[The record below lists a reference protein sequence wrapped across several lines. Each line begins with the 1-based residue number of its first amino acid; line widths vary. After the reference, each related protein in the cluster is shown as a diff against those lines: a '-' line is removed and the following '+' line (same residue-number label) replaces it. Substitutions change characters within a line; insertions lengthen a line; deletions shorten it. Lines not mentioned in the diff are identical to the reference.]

1 VAKVGDRFA
10 ALEPVRQGVS
20 SRMGPIGK
28 DVARGLALRH
38 DHGPQYLSRDF
49 QTEIAYLGITSS
61 PAYVGEPKGNGI
73 TERFLRTLK
82 EQCLY
87 LHRFRDLEEARAR
100 IAKFIETY
108 NSDWLLERLGYRSPL
123 EARSDYRSSE
133 AA

>member
-1 VAKVGDRFA
+1 
-10 ALEPVRQGVS
+10 
-20 SRMGPIGK
+20 
-28 DVARGLALRH
+28 VARGLALRH

-49 QTEIAYLGITSS
+49 RSEIAYLGITSS
-61 PAYVGEPKGNGI
+61 PAYVGEPEGNGI
-73 TERFLRTLK
+73 AERFIRTLK

-108 NSDWLLERLGYRSPL
+108 STDWRLERLGYRSPL
-123 EARSDYRSSE
+123 EARSDYRGSE